1 MLFSPFAAVLVR
13 AAEEEFNPD
22 DVTPG
27 IWGFVI
33 TFLLMVAVLLLVLDM
48 VRRVRRTNYR
58 AEIDERL
65 QAEVAER
72 DAAAAA
78 VAVESTPASSE
89 PLVIEPAAT
98 DDASSVETAPPASSA
113 EKPESD
119 ARS

>member
-78 VAVESTPASSE
+78 VESTQASSE

-113 EKPESD
+113 EKPEGD